1 MSEQTTETKNKS
13 MFRYLGPLFGFLALA
28 ALLAVGLTR
37 DPRAIPSTLINKPT
51 PEFSRPALLDPDKL
65 VTQAD
70 LRGGVSLVNVW
81 GTWCGSCRA
90 EHGELMRLAKREGVK
105 IIGMNWR
112 DERADAIKY
121 LQVYGNPYVVNAMV
135 GETDPLIVNWGVV
148 GAPETFI
155 VDAEGTIRYKHTG
168 PITRQIW
175 EETFL
180 PIIEEFKVK
189 S

>member
-1 MSEQTTETKNKS
+1 MSKS
-13 MFRYLGPLFGFLALA
+13 SFRYLGPLFGFLALA

-51 PEFSRPALLDPDKL
+51 PEFSRPTLLDPTKL
-65 VTQAD
+65 VTQKD

-81 GTWCGSCRA
+81 GTWCPSCRA
-90 EHGELMRLAKREGVK
+90 EHRELIRLAKREGVK

-112 DERADAIKY
+112 DDRAAAIQY
-121 LQVYGNPYVVNAMV
+121 LQTYGNPYVVNAMV
-135 GETDPLIVNWGVV
+135 GEIDPLIVNWGVV

-155 VDAEGTIRYKHTG
+155 VDSEGTIRYKHTG
-168 PITRQIW
+168 PISRQIW
-175 EETFL
+175 EETLL
-180 PIIEEFKVK
+180 PIFKKFKVK